1 MGPRHTVFLFGEAEK
16 GAFCTPLICHSLSQL
31 SDTLGNPPEE
41 TKGILY
47 AVQAL
52 LYDRD
57 LIYFRVKE
65 EGYGLP
71 EYMKGL
77 SYLENKEIPFF
88 LSAICMPGVG
98 CPTILE
104 ATQSICRLHKS
115 LLIIDEKDLYDYL
128 TSRPEE
134 K

>member
-1 MGPRHTVFLFGEAEK
+1 MNQRHTVFLFGEAER
-16 GAFCTPLICHSLSQL
+16 GDFCTPLICHSLCQL

-41 TKGILY
+41 SKGILY

-52 LYDRD
+52 LYNRD

-65 EGYGLP
+65 EGLGLP

-77 SYLENKEIPFF
+77 SYLENKEIPFL

-98 CPTILE
+98 SPNILE
-104 ATQSICRLHKS
+104 ATQPICRLHKS

-128 TSRPEE
+128 TSRPSP
-134 K
+134 